1 MDRTTIS
8 KQQSSLPMNF
18 RIGED
23 LGRSVQMMSSTII
36 ENGILEIPVK
46 MIRYDAEVCEVS
58 ARLDD
63 RDVSIREG
71 LTGAPVSH

>member
-46 MIRYDAEVCEVS
+46 MIRYDAEVS
-58 ARLDD
+58 
-63 RDVSIREG
+63 
-71 LTGAPVSH
+71 